1 MFCAA
6 TMWCII
12 FELFSLSVS
21 VTCLTFVQFVTCTF
35 MCTAACSLDMMSTN
49 VQCTCSE
56 VLFQFDFSGYF
67 VDFNVSILLCLN
79 TRFSFCVYSLP
90 CYSVVHDGRAINVDD
105 DLDDDDDGSSTVDFG
120 RPEIG
125 RLSITRR
132 IVGRPTDCE
141 TGARRR
147 AALVRPARPP
157 CGWRDRGRRCRHV
170 LANYG

>member
-1 MFCAA
+1 
-6 TMWCII
+6 
-12 FELFSLSVS
+12 LFSLSVS

-105 DLDDDDDGSSTVDFG
+105 DLDDDDDGSSTVV
-120 RPEIG
+120 
-125 RLSITRR
+125 L
-132 IVGRPTDCE
+132 
-141 TGARRR
+141 
-147 AALVRPARPP
+147 RPP
-157 CGWRDRGRRCRHV
+157 RNCPPVNHQADCRETHRLRNRCSAAGRSRETCPSALWLTRSRPPVPTRARELRLIPLNDR
-170 LANYG
+170 